1 MNYEEIANKFNE
13 VEWRFAKT
21 MPEHPHSYTLRKD
34 WESNAEFDMVVNY
47 IREHGKEEPFWKAR
61 YIYLYIGDY
70 KYWTMG
76 APINE
81 TILINKAKV

>member
-1 MNYEEIANKFNE
+1 MNYEEIANKLND

-76 APINE
+76 APIIE